1 MTLTPSGIGQKLL
14 IAFSMM
20 AGLMIIAVV
29 IGVAGFS
36 LVAKTE
42 RNVINSAVPALA
54 EARQLSD
61 LSTRIIFNAQVLAKS
76 KDEMERDR
84 QGKSL
89 TIHIQALNQ
98 S

>member
-1 MTLTPSGIGQKLL
+1 MNLTPSSIGQKLL

-42 RNVINSAVPALA
+42 KTVINAAVPALV

-61 LSTRIIFNAQVLAKS
+61 LSTVLFSMPRFWQNQKMKKS
-76 KDEMERDR
+76 GISKGNR
-84 QGKSL
+84 
-89 TIHIQALNQ
+89 
-98 S
+98 